1 MNFFTTYVSQLFTG
15 ISTETVPTVRPWTP
29 WIFTARSLD
38 RASQGTSYVSTPGIC
53 SGWSCSTWS
62 LSLICLF
69 CGWGGE
75 YKKAVPKQL
84 ARAASKKVVSVPDR
98 NTKPNHTHTHT
109 HTQRHAHGV
118 LQVVARA
125 FQLRQRG
132 ETANCEC
139 QRCTWHAN
147 VQAKPSQARQA
158 GRQTEAMP
166 SPMVM
171 LSVLY
176 VNIYN
181 S

>member
-1 MNFFTTYVSQLFTG
+1 MNFFTTFVSQLFTG
-15 ISTETVPTVRPWTP
+15 ISTKTVPAVWPWTP

-38 RASQGTSYVSTPGIC
+38 RTSQGTPYVSTRGIC
-53 SGWSCSTWS
+53 SGWSCSIIPGS
-62 LSLICLF
+62 LSFAC
-69 CGWGGE
+69 CVVE
-75 YKKAVPKQL
+75 EENKKAVPKQL

-98 NTKPNHTHTHT
+98 NTKPNHTHTYT
-109 HTQRHAHGV
+109 HTWTRTW
-118 LQVVARA
+118 RA
-125 FQLRQRG
+125 PGRGESIPAAPAWRNSELRMPTLHLARQR
-132 ETANCEC
+132 
-139 QRCTWHAN
+139 
-147 VQAKPSQARQA
+147 PSQA